1 MKIKQ
6 KGFFVGFIS
15 FIVIIIALVFI
26 GHEFSISWLTLAYN
40 HQNSESG
47 IYVSIEPLMPVMIA
61 LLASLILEYV
71 YVRHNSKKISN
82 KGI

>member
-1 MKIKQ
+1 MKLKL
-6 KGFFVGFIS
+6 KGFFVGVMS
-15 FIVIIIALVFI
+15 FIVLTIALVFI
-26 GHEFSISWLTLAYN
+26 GNEFSISWLTLAYT

-82 KGI
+82 KGF